1 MLFVAFYTAY
11 ISVVLIW
18 CILGAVLNPQKFL
31 PMAIGSLVFIAFSYR
46 LRARLIDAHN
56 EIIKNVNSS
65 VDEELKLSLV
75 DTMEKQKTKIEKA
88 NVDFDETSSVET
100 FQNELNEY
108 MDVNNFILI
117 DKPMIEKM
125 IDGNTHPLLKIISKN
140 HGLNYNI
147 SLGILGMIIEN
158 PYTILNSVYRLSSE
172 LSVNNNL
179 NLTIAEALLNKFYL
193 KKTSKIYRV
202 IRPATK
208 KLVRSIFP
216 NFPVT
221 AIDQMHTVVTEGE
234 LDPLEYVCTN
244 LGIPSHI
251 FTMAK
256 ALSLGDNELLKQSI

>member
-11 ISVVLIW
+11 ISVVLVW

-46 LRARLIDAHN
+46 LRARLIDAHT
-56 EIIKNVNSS
+56 EIIKNVYSS

-75 DTMEKQKTKIEKA
+75 DTMEKQKSKIEKTD
-88 NVDFDETSSVET
+88 VDFNETSSVDT
-100 FQNELNEY
+100 FQTELNEY

-117 DKPMIEKM
+117 DKPMIEEM
-125 IDGNTHPLLKIISKN
+125 VEGNIYPLLKIMSKN
-140 HGLNYNI
+140 LGVNYDI

-158 PYTILNSVYRLSSE
+158 PYTILNSVYRLSKE
-172 LSVNNNL
+172 LSISKEI

-193 KKTSKIYRV
+193 KKTSKIYRI
-202 IRPATK
+202 IRPVTK
-208 KLVRSIFP
+208 KLLRSIFP

-234 LDPLEYVCTN
+234 LEPLEY
-244 LGIPSHI
+244 
-251 FTMAK
+251 A
-256 ALSLGDNELLKQSI
+256 